1 MAKVSEHFDGSED
14 IDFWAVDLEH
24 PDRILSVEGDISAE
38 NLQALAQKA
47 GYVVQPMEG

>member
-1 MAKVSEHFDGSED
+1 MAKVSEHFDASEG

-24 PDRILSVEGDISAE
+24 PDRVLTVEGDISAE

-47 GYVVQPMEG
+47 GYAVQPLEG